1 MNLPN
6 WVLWLDI
13 SIIFLGTDTS
23 AQTFT
28 DIGADL
34 TGISCGAVAW
44 GDYDN
49 DGDLD
54 ILIAGEDSPFNVIT
68 KVYRNDGN
76 EVFNDISAN
85 LTGFTLCSLA
95 WGDYDNDGDLDILI
109 SGQISPYVVATMIYR
124 NNGNGAFS
132 KINAG
137 IIGTYAGAVAWGDFD
152 NDGDLDI
159 VLSGGVEGGDI
170 SKVYRNEGN
179 GNFTDIQANMTGVS
193 WSAVAWGDYDN
204 DHDLDLLLAGE
215 VNNGPSDEHISK
227 IYRNDGGG
235 VFTDIN
241 AGLIG
246 ASRGS
251 VAWGDYD
258 SDGDLDILLTGGY
271 GLYNEYSVS
280 KIYRN
285 DGDEV
290 FTDIN
295 ADLRDVSFSD
305 AAWGD
310 YDNDGDLDIL
320 LTGWKN
326 MSGPRTNVYRNDG
339 NGTFVDIND
348 NLMIVEMPS
357 VAWGDYD
364 TDGDLDFLLGGFNS
378 STGPY
383 TMIYRNDGGFSAN
396 VPPSSPAE
404 INETVHADSVLLS
417 WHHAIDNETPS
428 PSLTYNLRVGTT
440 PGGVDI
446 ISPMADAAGYRRI
459 VSFGSANLDTTWM
472 IKNLAEGT
480 YYWSVQAVDNAFAGS
495 PFALED
501 SFSIVLTDAGEPG
514 VDLPKAVMLYQCY
527 PNPFNPSTTIMFD
540 LPEPAH
546 VKLCVY
552 NVKGELIA
560 TLVNQHMTEGRKE
573 VTWGAKDNRG
583 QAVSSGIYF
592 YRLVA
597 GDFVPIKK
605 MVLLR

>member
-6 WVLWLDI
+6 CIWCLGIL
-13 SIIFLGTDTS
+13 IIFSCTDTS

-28 DIGADL
+28 DIGADV
-34 TGISCGAVAW
+34 TGVFGGALAW

-54 ILIAGEDSPFNVIT
+54 ILICGDDSPSSLIT

-76 EVFNDISAN
+76 EVFTDIGAD
-85 LTGFTLCSLA
+85 LIGFDNCSLA

-109 SGQISPYVVATMIYR
+109 SGAIGGFVVITILYR
-124 NNGNGAFS
+124 NNGNDTFAP
-132 KINAG
+132 INPNV
-137 IIGTYAGAVAWGDFD
+137 IGTYGCGIAWGDYD

-159 VLSGGVEGGDI
+159 VLSGASASGDI

-179 GNFTDIQANMTGVS
+179 GNFTDIQANLIDVYF
-193 WSAVAWGDYDN
+193 SAVAWGDYDN
-204 DHDLDLLLAGE
+204 DHDLDLLLTGE
-215 VNNGPSDEHISK
+215 VSLDHDHISK
-227 IYRNDGGG
+227 IYRNDGNG

-241 AGLIG
+241 AGLMG
-246 ASRGS
+246 ASFGS

-258 SDGDLDILLTGGY
+258 GDGDLDILLTGRY
-271 GLYNEYSVS
+271 GLYNDETVS

-285 DGDEV
+285 DGSDV
-290 FTDIN
+290 FTDIH
-295 ADLRDVSFSD
+295 ADLIDVGGKSS

-326 MSGPRTNVYRNDG
+326 MSGDHIKVYRNDG
-339 NGTFVDIND
+339 GGTFVDINHSFPEIS
-348 NLMIVEMPS
+348 MMS

-364 TDGDLDFLLGGFNS
+364 NDGDLDFLLTGMDYW
-378 STGPY
+378 TGPT

-396 VPPSSPAE
+396 VPPSSPAGL
-404 INETVHADSVLLS
+404 NETVHADSVLLG
-417 WHHAIDNETPS
+417 WNRAIDNETLS
-428 PSLTYNLRVGTT
+428 PGLSYNLRVGTT
-440 PGGVDI
+440 PGGIDI
-446 ISPMADAAGYRRI
+446 VSPMADAAGYRRV
-459 VSFGSANLDTTWM
+459 VSYGSANLDTTWM

-501 SFSIVLTDAGEPG
+501 SFSIVLTGTGEPG
-514 VDLPKAVMLYQCY
+514 VDLSKAMMLYQCY

-540 LPEPAH
+540 LPEPLH

-552 NVKGELIA
+552 TVKGELVE
-560 TLVNQHMTEGRKE
+560 TLVDRYMIEGRKE
-573 VTWGAKDNRG
+573 VTWSAKDNKG
-583 QAVSSGIYF
+583 HAVSSGIYF

-597 GDFVPIKK
+597 GEFTQTRK